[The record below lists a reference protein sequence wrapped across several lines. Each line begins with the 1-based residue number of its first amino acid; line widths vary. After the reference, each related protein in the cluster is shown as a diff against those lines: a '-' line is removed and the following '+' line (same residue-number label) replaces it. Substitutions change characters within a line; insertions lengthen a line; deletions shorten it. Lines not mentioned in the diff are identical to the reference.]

1 LCLERERPVDYSTVR
16 CPVSER
22 AAYEE
27 SVWLP
32 QFLLLG
38 GEQDVEEIAAA
49 VGKVMRNL
57 DDLAAADPA
66 LAGPKA
72 MSRAERP
79 HHEPKR
85 NY

>member
-1 LCLERERPVDYSTVR
+1 VDYSTVR

-22 AAYEE
+22 AAYQE

-38 GEQDVEEIAAA
+38 NDHDVEEIAAA
-49 VGKVMRNL
+49 VAKVARNL
-57 DDLAAADPA
+57 DDLASADPA
-66 LAGPKA
+66 LAGAKA

-79 HHEPKR
+79 HYEPQR